1 MYTNKDYKSNLTVKW
16 CPGCGDHAVL
26 ASLHK
31 SLADIG
37 VAPKDIVV
45 VSGIGCSSRLT
56 YYMNTYGFHS
66 IHGRGAVIASG
77 VKAANPRLSVWQATG
92 DGDCLAIAV
101 SGEGSEYSIHYNG
114 YI

>member
-56 YYMNTYGFHS
+56 YSRTRSRYRLRRQGCQSAFECLA
-66 IHGRGAVIASG
+66 GDRRR
-77 VKAANPRLSVWQATG
+77 RLSRYRRQPLYTQRQT
-92 DGDCLAIAV
+92 
-101 SGEGSEYSIHYNG
+101 
-114 YI
+114 

>member
-45 VSGIGCSSRLT
+45 VSVLR
-56 YYMNTYGFHS
+56 
-66 IHGRGAVIASG
+66 V
-77 VKAANPRLSVWQATG
+77 
-92 DGDCLAIAV
+92 
-101 SGEGSEYSIHYNG
+101 
-114 YI
+114 